1 MHAYIF
7 DMRESALT
15 EDLGKDSNSWLQ
27 ELSTIRGGGGGGEV
41 EMGVMKDFVE
51 LRGELQNC

>member
-27 ELSTIRGGGGGGEV
+27 ELSTIMAGAGGGG
-41 EMGVMKDFVE
+41 
-51 LRGELQNC
+51 